1 MDIEQNLLLG
11 VLAQQA
17 GMMTPEQLMSACR
30 DWSGR
35 KQTPLGDVLVER
47 GTLRVQ
53 DRDRAEQLLSEQL
66 TKYDGDV
73 RVAFAKSLD
82 APGQMLALID
92 DEAIRKA
99 ILSGPLASSEY
110 ARATIIADLPASAQM
125 ESIESEL
132 FDPSEPNTYV
142 LKRTLDAGPRYTRKS
157 LHASGGMGSVW
168 LARDSQIGRDVAL
181 KELRVENQ
189 ASRSIPARFLREARI
204 TGQLE
209 HPGVVPVYELGCDPA
224 TGQPFYTMRF
234 FRGSTLSQAS
244 TAFRDHRSAG
254 TEDPMELVTLLGAFV
269 SVCNTI
275 AYAHSHGIVHRDLK
289 GENVVLGDF
298 GEVIVLDWGLAKRL
312 NSDDDD
318 DSTDGEFELKG
329 TATKTVMGQVMGT
342 PAYMAPEQAQGRL
355 DQVGPWTDIF
365 GLGAILYE
373 ILTGGPPFAGT
384 NTVEVIQRASRT
396 EIIPPRAHWAEV
408 PPALE
413 AACLKAMAESP
424 ADRYASAAELAR
436 EIQGWQ
442 DRQRRLAEDELR
454 QAGVRLMEQQ
464 AALVALTRSDVFA
477 APKLTD
483 TFHRMVEVSART
495 LNIERVSVW
504 RYTADRRAI
513 YCHMLYELGS
523 GKFSSGLELRADSYP
538 NYFQAL
544 DTSEVIAAHDACE
557 DSRTREFAP
566 NYLRPLGIG
575 AILDAPIHLNG
586 QMEGVVCHEHVG
598 GPRKWLPDE
607 QLFAI
612 AIANLV
618 SQAIT
623 QWERPMAQ

>member
-1 MDIEQNLLLG
+1 
-11 VLAQQA
+11 
-17 GMMTPEQLMSACR
+17 
-30 DWSGR
+30 
-35 KQTPLGDVLVER
+35 
-47 GTLRVQ
+47 VQ
-53 DRDRAEQLLSEQL
+53 DRDRVDRLLEVQLQKHEH
-66 TKYDGDV
+66 DV
-73 RVAFAKSLD
+73 RVAFAKALD

-92 DEAIRKA
+92 DDAIRKA

-110 ARATIIADLPASAQM
+110 ARATIIADLPASDHK

-132 FDPSEPNTYV
+132 FDASEPNSYV
-142 LKRTLDAGPRYTRKS
+142 IKRALDAGPATRKS

-168 LARDSQIGRDVAL
+168 LAHDSQIGRDVAL

-189 ASRSIPARFLREARI
+189 NSTSIPARFLREARI

-234 FRGSTLSQAS
+234 YRGSTLTQAAE
-244 TAFRDHRSAG
+244 AFREHRQSG
-254 TEDPMELVTLLGAFV
+254 SEDPMELVTLLSAFV

-312 NSDDDD
+312 DSADDD
-318 DSTDGEFELKG
+318 DSTDGEFELTG
-329 TATKTVMGQVMGT
+329 SAGKTVMGQVMGT

-384 NTVEVIQRASRT
+384 NTIEVQPRSHELIGRALACAPHQRPVLGDVGTS
-396 EIIPPRAHWAEV
+396 
-408 PPALE
+408 
-413 AACLKAMAESP
+413 
-424 ADRYASAAELAR
+424 ADRYASAAEPR
-436 EIQGWQ
+436 GKS
-442 DRQRRLAEDELR
+442 RLAGPVAATR
-454 QAGVRLMEQQ
+454 KTNFGSRRGLMEQQ

-495 LNIERVSVW
+495 LGIERVSVW

-513 YCHMLYELGS
+513 YCHMLYELGT

-538 NYFQAL
+538 NYFRAL

-557 DSRTREFAP
+557 DPRTREFAP
-566 NYLRPLGIG
+566 NYLKPLGIG

-586 QMEGVVCHEHVG
+586 AMEGVVCHEHVG
-598 GPRKWLPDE
+598 PPRKWLPDE

-623 QWERPMAQ
+623 QWERPQTQ